1 MENQTNQEQKL
12 PTKEELVAFL
22 SEQIEVKKLQVELQE
37 LNTKLAENRAG
48 EIKALS
54 FIAQMTTPPSEDEE
68 KEEETPVRNL
78 KKETKK

>member
-1 MENQTNQEQKL
+1 M
-12 PTKEELVAFL
+12 
-22 SEQIEVKKLQVELQE
+22 ELQE

-68 KEEETPVRNL
+68 KEEEETPVRNL